1 MNNYSKLL
9 LRLSALFGFI
19 GAFLG
24 SHMAGAG
31 DYAFRPIHA
40 HILVV
45 GWLTLFA
52 WAVYYKVFSPKIGI
66 LAKLHVYTA
75 IIGSIGLTGGMALYI
90 FKPAFLPS
98 AVNTILYI
106 VGGSIL
112 LLSFLLFFFLTFTK
126 EEKKARQAI

>member
-1 MNNYSKLL
+1 MNSKYSKLL
-9 LRLSALFGFI
+9 LRLSALFGLI

-24 SHMAGAG
+24 SHMAGSG

-52 WAVYYKVFSPKIGI
+52 WAIYYKVFSPKIGL
-66 LAKLHVYTA
+66 LAKLHVYSA
-75 IIGSIGLTGGMALYI
+75 CIGSIGLTGGMALYI
-90 FKPAFLPS
+90 FKPEFLPS
-98 AVNTILYI
+98 ALNTVLYI

-112 LLSFLLFFFLTFTK
+112 LLSFLLFFLLTFTK
-126 EEKKARQAI
+126 EDR

>member
-1 MNNYSKLL
+1 MGNKYSKLL
-9 LRLSALFGFI
+9 LRLSALFGLI

-24 SHMAGAG
+24 SHMAGSG

-52 WAVYYKVFSPKIGI
+52 WAIYYKVFSPKIGI

-75 IIGSIGLTGGMALYI
+75 AIGSIGLTVGMALYI
-90 FKPAFLPS
+90 FKPEFLPS
-98 AVNTILYI
+98 TLNTVLYI

-112 LLSFLLFFFLTFTK
+112 LLSFLLFFLLTFTK
-126 EEKKARQAI
+126 EDR

>member
-1 MNNYSKLL
+1 MNNKYSMLL
-9 LRLSALFGFI
+9 LRLSALFALI

-24 SHMAGAG
+24 SHMAGSG

-52 WAVYYKVFSPKIGI
+52 WAVYYKLFSPKIGV
-66 LAKLHVYTA
+66 LAKLHVYSA
-75 IIGSIGLTGGMALYI
+75 IIGSIGLTGGMALFI
-90 FKPAFLPS
+90 FKPSFLPE
-98 AVNTILYI
+98 AVNTFFYI

-112 LLSFLLFFFLTFTK
+112 LLSFLFFFFLTLTK
-126 EEKKARQAI
+126 EEK

>member
-1 MNNYSKLL
+1 MNQTYSKRL
-9 LRLSALFGFI
+9 LRLSAIFAFI

-40 HILVV
+40 HLLVV

-52 WAVYYKVFSPKIGI
+52 WAIFYKVFTPKIGL
-66 LAKLHVYTA
+66 LAKLHVHTA
-75 IIGSIGLTGGMALYI
+75 IIGSIGLTGGMALFI

-98 AVNTILYI
+98 VVNTVLYI

-112 LLSFLLFFFLTFTK
+112 LLSFLFFLFLTFAK
-126 EEKKARQAI
+126 EEKQQ